1 MIIHEYDVTN
11 YDFISYFENL
21 FECNDLHKLHEKDTL
36 RQKFDMLNNSNTCWH
51 DKFYKDIKN
60 NNTFIGLYERFLNE
74 HIATLFDEKF
84 IFQKTPT
91 LRVHLV
97 DNWATPEFHVDTQD
111 GYNHPPGENNFIL
124 PLTRCYGSNT
134 VWVETEPNKGDYT
147 PVVVE
152 PGQVF
157 QFSGGTLR
165 HGNKIN
171 NTNETR
177 ISFDFRVMPLS
188 KYDSKYP
195 KTSATKK
202 IKFIIGDYYREL
214 E

>member
-1 MIIHEYDVTN
+1 M
-11 YDFISYFENL
+11 
-21 FECNDLHKLHEKDTL
+21 
-36 RQKFDMLNNSNTCWH
+36 
-51 DKFYKDIKN
+51 
-60 NNTFIGLYERFLNE
+60 
-74 HIATLFDEKF
+74 
-84 IFQKTPT
+84 
-91 LRVHLV
+91 
-97 DNWATPEFHVDTQD
+97 
-111 GYNHPPGENNFIL
+111 